1 MVGEFN
7 DNNLKGIIPR
17 SFDYIFQRIEENHK
31 KDPCE
36 RYNISIAYNQAKNE
50 FNIDM
55 KNCIVC
61 LWHTILLAPYK
72 TEGRSVE

>member
-31 KDPCE
+31 KDPSE
-36 RYNISIAYNQAKNE
+36 RYNISIAFIQIYLETIQDLFELKNQVK
-50 FNIDM
+50 IR
-55 KNCIVC
+55 
-61 LWHTILLAPYK
+61 
-72 TEGRSVE
+72 EGPDKGIFLEK